1 MSLYDLILTLRD
13 SLWVCLVTDALLWS
27 LFFAFMIGLVVILR
41 SPLQRAIWRKVFE
54 QRLAVVSAVLLA
66 TAALFAL
73 LDSIHFREPLP
84 VVSTAV
90 AVTDEAPATPSVLAP
105 QLAQAAQLR
114 YGVEVR
120 SVLDLLLKDLRQ
132 SHEKTYSAPLALH
145 LSALEPVTITLPG
158 GEVEVRREAPRL
170 KVAGQAFPPGPV
182 SSTAYWSD
190 IAYRSGVGAL
200 GGLLVFVLCWGGA
213 AALWRVW
220 CRWVGRPGRR
230 QNEPAARATP
240 VARRWAAL
248 TLGVV
253 FVVAGIFSALSTNFH
268 VLGTDK
274 VGQDVLYQVLK
285 SLRTALVIGL
295 VPTLMTL
302 PLGVVLGLAAGYFRG
317 KIDDVIQYVYTTISA
332 IPGVLL
338 IAAAV
343 LSIQVMLDNHP
354 EWFATAVERG
364 DVRLLALC
372 VILGMTSWTGI
383 ARLLRG
389 ESLKMRK
396 YEYVQAAKA
405 FGVGA
410 GRILLR
416 HILPNVFPIILI
428 TMVMEFSTL
437 VLAEAVL
444 SYIGI
449 GVDPTMFSFG
459 LMINNARMELSREP
473 VVWWTL
479 TSAFLFMVLLVLAAN
494 LLADAVRDA
503 LDPRSERQS

>member
-1 MSLYDLILTLRD
+1 MNWQDLFLTLRD
-13 SLWVCLVTDALLWS
+13 SLWVCLATDALLWL
-27 LFFAFMIGLVVILR
+27 LFFTFLFGLWLILR
-41 SPLQRAIWRKVFE
+41 SPLQRAVWQKVFQ
-54 QRLAVVSAVLLA
+54 QRLAVVSAVILGV
-66 TAALFAL
+66 AAGFAL
-73 LDSIHFREPLP
+73 LDSIHLREPLP
-84 VVSTAV
+84 AL
-90 AVTDEAPATPSVLAP
+90 EN
-105 QLAQAAQLR
+105 QAGQVR
-114 YGVEVR
+114 YSVEVR
-120 SVLDLLLKDLRQ
+120 SVLDLLLTDLRT
-132 SHEKTYSAPLALH
+132 SHEKTYSAPLAVT
-145 LSALEPVTITLPG
+145 LSAMEPVTITLPDG
-158 GEVEVRREAPRL
+158 TVEVRRETPRL
-170 KVAGQAFPPGPV
+170 KVAGRAFPPGPV
-182 SSTAYWSD
+182 SATEYWSD
-190 IAYRSGVGAL
+190 IAIRVVVGAL
-200 GGLLVFVLCWGGA
+200 AGLSVFMAGWLLVWGALCVLA
-213 AALWRVW
+213 
-220 CRWVGRPGRR
+220 RR
-230 QNEPAARATP
+230 QQVLSMAAIP
-240 VARRWAAL
+240 SVARRWVSI

-253 FVVAGIFSALSTNFH
+253 CVIAGVLMSLSANFH
-268 VLGTDK
+268 VFGTDK

-295 VPTLMTL
+295 VPTLVTL
-302 PLGVVLGLAAGYFRG
+302 PLGIALGLSAGYFRG
-317 KIDDVIQYVYTTISA
+317 KVDDVIQYVYTTVSA

-343 LSIQVMLDNHP
+343 LSIQVMIDNHP

-364 DVRLLALC
+364 DVRMLALC
-372 VILGMTSWTGI
+372 IILGMTSWTGI

-389 ESLKMRK
+389 EALKMRE
-396 YEYVQAAKA
+396 YDYVQAARA

-473 VVWWTL
+473 VVWWSL
-479 TSAFLFMVLLVLAAN
+479 AAAFVFMVLLVLAAN

-503 LDPRSERQS
+503 LDPRSEGSS

>member
-1 MSLYDLILTLRD
+1 MHLADVFLILRD
-13 SLWVCLVTDALLWS
+13 SLWVCLVTDALLWL
-27 LFFAFMIGLVVILR
+27 LFFAFIVGLVVILR
-41 SPLQRAIWRKVFE
+41 SPLQRAVWQKVFR
-54 QRLAVVSAVLLA
+54 QRMAVISAVLLA
-66 TAALFAL
+66 VAALFAL

-84 VVSTAV
+84 VVSESM
-90 AVTDEAPATPSVLAP
+90 DESDDMTLGSPPSYLPVSQQP
-105 QLAQAAQLR
+105 QVR

-120 SVLDLLLKDLRQ
+120 SVLDLLLTDLRQ
-132 SHEKTYSAPLALH
+132 NHEKTYSAPMALH
-145 LSALEPVTITLPG
+145 LSALEPVTSVMPNGDI
-158 GEVEVRREAPRL
+158 VVRREAPRL
-170 KVAGQAFPPGPV
+170 RLAGQAFPPGPV
-182 SSTAYWSD
+182 SDSAYWSD
-190 IAYRSGVGAL
+190 IAYRLGIGAL
-200 GGLLVFVLCWGGA
+200 GGLLGFVFCWFVGTGLRRLSRRSPRSEA
-213 AALWRVW
+213 NSVAT
-220 CRWVGRPGRR
+220 RWV
-230 QNEPAARATP
+230 AI
-240 VARRWAAL
+240 
-248 TLGVV
+248 TLGIV
-253 FVVAGIFSALSTNFH
+253 FIVAGVFTALSTNFH
-268 VLGTDK
+268 VFGTDK

-295 VPTLMTL
+295 VPTLVTL

-317 KIDDVIQYVYTTISA
+317 KVDDVIQYVYTTVSA

-372 VILGMTSWTGI
+372 IILGMTSWTGI

-389 ESLKMRK
+389 ESLKMRE

-479 TSAFLFMVLLVLAAN
+479 TAAFLFMVVLVLAAN

-503 LDPRSERQS
+503 LDPRSERES

>member
-1 MSLYDLILTLRD
+1 MTAMNLQTFFLTLRD
-13 SLWVCLVTDALLWS
+13 SLWVLLATDALLW
-27 LFFAFMIGLVVILR
+27 LLAFAFLFGLVVILR
-41 SPLQRAIWRKVFE
+41 SPLQRAVWQKVFQ

-66 TAALFAL
+66 VAAVFAL

-84 VVSTAV
+84 PV
-90 AVTDEAPATPSVLAP
+90 ADAPAGEVV
-105 QLAQAAQLR
+105 QIR
-114 YGVEVR
+114 YGVEVH
-120 SVLDLLLKDLRQ
+120 SVLDLLLTGLRQ
-132 SHEKTYSAPLALH
+132 DYEKTYSAPLAVQS
-145 LSALEPVTITLPG
+145 SALEPVTITLPDG
-158 GEVEVRREAPRL
+158 SQEVRREAPRL
-170 KVAGQAFPPGPV
+170 RVAGQAFPPGPV
-182 SSTAYWSD
+182 STAAYWAD
-190 IAYRSGVGAL
+190 VLHRIGTGVIS
-200 GGLLVFVLCWGGA
+200 GLLIFATLWAVGWSIWRLRRSWASSAETPRRSASVAVRWGSMMLATLCIMGGVF
-213 AALWRVW
+213 
-220 CRWVGRPGRR
+220 
-230 QNEPAARATP
+230 T
-240 VARRWAAL
+240 
-248 TLGVV
+248 
-253 FVVAGIFSALSTNFH
+253 ALSGNFH
-268 VLGTDK
+268 VFGTDK

-295 VPTLMTL
+295 VPTLVTL
-302 PLGVVLGLAAGYFRG
+302 PIGIALGLLAGYFRG
-317 KIDDVIQYVYTTISA
+317 KVDDVIQYVYTTVSA

-338 IAAAV
+338 IAASV
-343 LSIQVMLDNHP
+343 LSLQVMIDNHP

-389 ESLKMRK
+389 EALKMRE

-410 GRILLR
+410 GQILLR

-428 TMVMEFSTL
+428 TMVMEFSSL

-473 VVWWTL
+473 VVWWSL
-479 TSAFLFMVLLVLAAN
+479 TAAFIFMVLLVLAAN

-503 LDPRSERQS
+503 LDPRSERAS

>member
-1 MSLYDLILTLRD
+1 MTLQQLFLTLRD
-13 SLWVCLVTDALLWS
+13 SLWVCLPTDALLWL
-27 LFFAFMIGLVVILR
+27 LFFAFLFGLWLILR
-41 SPLQRAIWRKVFE
+41 SPLQRAVWRKVFQ
-54 QRLAVVSAVLLA
+54 QRLAVVSAVLLSI
-66 TAALFAL
+66 AAGFAL

-84 VVSTAV
+84 AID
-90 AVTDEAPATPSVLAP
+90 TDTTQV
-105 QLAQAAQLR
+105 R

-120 SVLDLLLKDLRQ
+120 SVLDLLLTDLR
-132 SHEKTYSAPLALH
+132 SAHEKTYSAPLAVT
-145 LSALEPVTITLPG
+145 LSALEPVTVTLPDG
-158 GEVEVRREAPRL
+158 NVEVRRETPRL

-182 SSTAYWSD
+182 GEEAYWSD
-190 IAYRSGVGAL
+190 ISGRVALGVLDGAL
-200 GGLLVFVLCWGGA
+200 AFLCCLFIGWGIRRLCCARGGGA
-213 AALWRVW
+213 GEAASTAL
-220 CRWVGRPGRR
+220 RWGT
-230 QNEPAARATP
+230 A
-240 VARRWAAL
+240 
-248 TLGVV
+248 TLGSV
-253 FVVAGIFSALSTNFH
+253 FIVAGVFAGLSGNFH
-268 VLGTDK
+268 VFGTDK

-295 VPTLMTL
+295 VPTLVTL
-302 PLGVVLGLAAGYFRG
+302 PIGIALGLAAGYFRG
-317 KIDDVIQYVYTTISA
+317 KVDDVIQYVYTTVSA

-343 LSIQVMLDNHP
+343 LSIQVMIDNHP

-372 VILGMTSWTGI
+372 IILGMTSWTGI

-389 ESLKMRK
+389 EALKMRE

-416 HILPNVFPIILI
+416 HVLPNVFPIILI

-473 VVWWTL
+473 VVWWSL
-479 TSAFLFMVLLVLAAN
+479 SAAFLFMVILVLAAN

>member
-1 MSLYDLILTLRD
+1 MNLQTLFLTLRD
-13 SLWVCLVTDALLWS
+13 SLWVCLATDALLW
-27 LFFAFMIGLVVILR
+27 LLAFAFLGGLVVILR
-41 SPLQRAIWRKVFE
+41 SPLQRAVWQKVFQ

-66 TAALFAL
+66 VAAVFAL

-84 VVSTAV
+84 PLADASAGEVVQV
-90 AVTDEAPATPSVLAP
+90 
-105 QLAQAAQLR
+105 R
-114 YGVEVR
+114 YAVEVR
-120 SVLDLLLKDLRQ
+120 SVLDLLLTGLR
-132 SHEKTYSAPLALH
+132 SDYERTYSAPLAVN
-145 LSALEPVTITLPG
+145 LSALEPVTVTLPDG
-158 GEVEVRREAPRL
+158 TTVVRREAPRL
-170 KVAGQAFPPGPV
+170 RVAGQAFPPGPV
-182 SSTAYWSD
+182 SAEAYWSD
-190 IAYRSGVGAL
+190 VLMRVGSGTV
-200 GGLLVFVLCWGGA
+200 GGLLLASLLMLIGWGLLRWQRTRAGTPLKARVSTPLRCAGASVTALCVIGGVF
-213 AALWRVW
+213 
-220 CRWVGRPGRR
+220 
-230 QNEPAARATP
+230 
-240 VARRWAAL
+240 
-248 TLGVV
+248 
-253 FVVAGIFSALSTNFH
+253 ISLSGNFH
-268 VLGTDK
+268 VFGTDK

-295 VPTLMTL
+295 VPTLVTL
-302 PLGVVLGLAAGYFRG
+302 PIGILLGLLAGYFRG
-317 KIDDVIQYVYTTISA
+317 KVDDVIQYIYTTVSA

-338 IAAAV
+338 IAASV
-343 LSIQVMLDNHP
+343 LSIQVMIDNHP
-354 EWFATAVERG
+354 EWFATSVERG

-372 VILGMTSWTGI
+372 IILGMTSWTGI

-389 ESLKMRK
+389 EALKMRE

-405 FGVGA
+405 FGVSA

-473 VVWWTL
+473 VVWWSL
-479 TSAFLFMVLLVLAAN
+479 TAAFLFMVVLVLAAN

-503 LDPRSERQS
+503 LDPRSERSS

>member
-1 MSLYDLILTLRD
+1 MDPIDVFLIMRD
-13 SLWVCLVTDALLWS
+13 SLWVCLVTDALLWL
-27 LFFAFMIGLVVILR
+27 LFFAFVLGLVVILR
-41 SPLQRAIWRKVFE
+41 SPLQRAVWRNVLQ
-54 QRLAVVSAVLLA
+54 QRLAVVSTVILAV
-66 TAALFAL
+66 AASFAL
-73 LDSIHFREPLP
+73 LDSIHFRQPLP
-84 VVSTAV
+84 ALADDSG
-90 AVTDEAPATPSVLAP
+90 APDATQV
-105 QLAQAAQLR
+105 R
-114 YGVEVR
+114 YAVEVN
-120 SVLDLLLKDLRQ
+120 SVLDLLLSGLR
-132 SHEKTYSAPLALH
+132 SGYEKTYSAPLAVN
-145 LSALEPVTITLPG
+145 LSALEPVTITLPDG
-158 GEVEVRREAPRL
+158 SIEVRREALRL
-170 KVAGQAFPPGPV
+170 KVAGQAFPPGEV
-182 SSTAYWSD
+182 SPAEYWSD
-190 IAYRSGVGAL
+190 IAVRVSLGAL
-200 GGLLVFVLCWGGA
+200 GGLATFAGVAFMVL
-213 AALWRVW
+213 ALWRL
-220 CRWVGRPGRR
+220 RR
-230 QNEPAARATP
+230 ASTPAQNSNPI
-240 VARRWAAL
+240 ARRWGAL
-248 TLGVV
+248 TLGVL
-253 FVVAGIFSALSTNFH
+253 FVLAGVMAALSANFH
-268 VLGTDK
+268 VFGTDK

-295 VPTLMTL
+295 VPTLVTL
-302 PLGVVLGLAAGYFRG
+302 PIGVVLGLAAGYFRG
-317 KIDDVIQYVYTTISA
+317 KVDDAIQYVYTTVSA

-389 ESLKMRK
+389 ESLKMRE
-396 YEYVQAAKA
+396 YEYVQAARA

-479 TSAFLFMVLLVLAAN
+479 TAAFIFMVVLVLAAN
-494 LLADAVRDA
+494 ILADAVRDA

>member
-1 MSLYDLILTLRD
+1 MDLIDFLLILRD
-13 SLWVCLVTDALLWS
+13 SLWVCLVTDALLWL
-27 LFFAFMIGLVVILR
+27 LFFGFVVGLVVILR
-41 SPLQRAIWRKVFE
+41 SPLQRDVWRKVFQE
-54 QRLAVVSAVLLA
+54 RLAVVSAVILA
-66 TAALFAL
+66 VAASFAL
-73 LDSIHFREPLP
+73 LDSIHFRQPLP
-84 VVSTAV
+84 AFADDAGVPDTTQV
-90 AVTDEAPATPSVLAP
+90 
-105 QLAQAAQLR
+105 R
-114 YGVEVR
+114 YAVEVN
-120 SVLDLLLKDLRQ
+120 SVLDLLLTGLR
-132 SHEKTYSAPLALH
+132 SGYEKTYSAPLATN
-145 LSALEPVTITLPG
+145 LSALEPVTITLPDG
-158 GEVEVRREAPRL
+158 NVEVRREAPRL
-170 KVAGQAFPPGPV
+170 KVAGQAFPPGAV
-182 SSTAYWSD
+182 SEAAYWSD
-190 IAYRSGVGAL
+190 IATRIAVGAVS
-200 GGLLVFVLCWGGA
+200 GLIAFAGCFFV
-213 AALWRVW
+213 ALAVLKL
-220 CRWVGRPGRR
+220 RR
-230 QNEPAARATP
+230 SDKPTPNSNP
-240 VARRWAAL
+240 VARRWVAMTLAVVL
-248 TLGVV
+248 TLGGVM
-253 FVVAGIFSALSTNFH
+253 ASLSANFH
-268 VLGTDK
+268 VFGTDK

-295 VPTLMTL
+295 VPTLVTL
-302 PLGVVLGLAAGYFRG
+302 PIGVVLGLAAGYFRG
-317 KIDDVIQYVYTTISA
+317 KVDDVIQYVYTTVSA

-372 VILGMTSWTGI
+372 IILGMTSWTGI

-389 ESLKMRK
+389 ESLKMRE
-396 YEYVQAAKA
+396 YEYVQAARA
-405 FGVGA
+405 FGVSA

-479 TSAFLFMVLLVLAAN
+479 SAAFVFMVILVLAAN
-494 LLADAVRDA
+494 ILADAVRDA

>member
-1 MSLYDLILTLRD
+1 MDLIDFSLILRD
-13 SLWVCLVTDALLWS
+13 SLWVCLVTDALLWL
-27 LFFAFMIGLVVILR
+27 LFIGFLVGLVVILR
-41 SPLQRAIWRKVFE
+41 SPLQRDVWRKVFQ
-54 QRLAVVSAVLLA
+54 QRLAVVSSVILAV
-66 TAALFAL
+66 AASFAL
-73 LDSIHFREPLP
+73 LDSIHFRQPLP
-84 VVSTAV
+84 AL
-90 AVTDEAPATPSVLAP
+90 ADEPDAPAST
-105 QLAQAAQLR
+105 QLR
-114 YGVEVR
+114 YAVEVN
-120 SVLDLLLKDLRQ
+120 SVLDLLLSGLRAGY
-132 SHEKTYSAPLALH
+132 EKTYSAPLAVN
-145 LSALEPVTITLPG
+145 LSALEPVTITLPNG
-158 GEVEVRREAPRL
+158 DIEVRREALRL
-170 KVAGQAFPPGPV
+170 KVAGQAFPPGEV
-182 SSTAYWSD
+182 SAGAYWND
-190 IAYRSGVGAL
+190 IATRVAVGAL
-200 GGLLVFVLCWGGA
+200 GGLVVFAGCAFIG
-213 AALWRVW
+213 AALWRL
-220 CRWVGRPGRR
+220 RR
-230 QNEPAARATP
+230 SNNAAASATNTT
-240 VARRWAAL
+240 ALRWAAA
-248 TLGVV
+248 TLGLI
-253 FVVAGIFSALSTNFH
+253 FVLAGIMAALSANFH
-268 VLGTDK
+268 VFGTDK

-295 VPTLMTL
+295 VPTLVTL
-302 PLGVVLGLAAGYFRG
+302 PIGVVLGLAAGYFRG
-317 KIDDVIQYVYTTISA
+317 KVDDVIQYVYTTVSA

-372 VILGMTSWTGI
+372 IILGMTSWTGI

-389 ESLKMRK
+389 ESLKMRE
-396 YEYVQAAKA
+396 YEYVQAARA

-479 TSAFLFMVLLVLAAN
+479 TAAFIFMVMLVLAAN
-494 LLADAVRDA
+494 VLADAVRDA

>member
-1 MSLYDLILTLRD
+1 MAFTDILRTLND
-13 SLWVCLVTDALLWS
+13 SLWVCLATDALLWL
-27 LFFAFMIGLVVILR
+27 LFIAFVVGFVVILR
-41 SPLQRAIWRKVFE
+41 SPLQRAVWRQVFR
-54 QRLAVVSAVLLA
+54 QRLAVVSALLLA
-66 TAALFAL
+66 VAATFAL

-84 VVSTAV
+84 AST
-90 AVTDEAPATPSVLAP
+90 TQT
-105 QLAQAAQLR
+105 AQASVR

-120 SVLDLLLKDLRQ
+120 SVLDLLLTGLRRD
-132 SHEKTYSAPLALH
+132 HEKTYSAPLAIH
-145 LSALEPVTITLPG
+145 LAAMEPVSVSLPDG
-158 GEVEVRREAPRL
+158 GVEVRRESPRL
-170 KVAGQAFPPGPV
+170 RVAGQAFPPGPV
-182 SSTAYWSD
+182 STWSYVSD
-190 IAYRSGVGAL
+190 ILIRVLSGAA
-200 GGLLVFVLCWGGA
+200 GGLLVFL
-213 AALWRVW
+213 ALWLPLRAWRRFRLQRSESKGLPSSPVS
-220 CRWVGRPGRR
+220 RWVAFTLAGVLITGG
-230 QNEPAARATP
+230 
-240 VARRWAAL
+240 VL
-248 TLGVV
+248 TG
-253 FVVAGIFSALSTNFH
+253 LSTNFH
-268 VLGTDK
+268 VFGTDK

-285 SLRTALVIGL
+285 SLRTALIIGL
-295 VPTLMTL
+295 VPTLVTL
-302 PLGVVLGLAAGYFRG
+302 PIGIVLGLSAGYFRG
-317 KIDDVIQYVYTTISA
+317 KVDDVIQYIYTTVSA

-343 LSIQVMLDNHP
+343 LSIQVMIDNHP

-364 DVRLLALC
+364 DIRLLALC
-372 VILGMTSWTGI
+372 IILGMTSWTGI

-389 ESLKMRK
+389 EALRMRE
-396 YEYVQAAKA
+396 YEYVQAARA

-473 VVWWTL
+473 VVWWSL
-479 TSAFLFMVLLVLAAN
+479 TAAFLFMVLLVLAAN

-503 LDPRSERQS
+503 LDPRSENRA

>member
-1 MSLYDLILTLRD
+1 MDLIEFFLILRD
-13 SLWVCLVTDALLWS
+13 SLWVCLVTDALLWL
-27 LFFAFMIGLVVILR
+27 LFSGFLVGLVVILR
-41 SPLQRAIWRKVFE
+41 SPLQRDVWRKVFQ
-54 QRLAVVSAVLLA
+54 QRLAVVSSVILAV
-66 TAALFAL
+66 AASFAL
-73 LDSIHFREPLP
+73 LDSIHFRQPLP
-84 VVSTAV
+84 AL
-90 AVTDEAPATPSVLAP
+90 TDDSGAPAST
-105 QLAQAAQLR
+105 QLR
-114 YGVEVR
+114 YAVEVN
-120 SVLDLLLKDLRQ
+120 SVLDLLLGSLRDGY
-132 SHEKTYSAPLALH
+132 EKTYSAPLAVN
-145 LSALEPVTITLPG
+145 LSALEPVTITLPNG
-158 GEVEVRREAPRL
+158 DVEVRREALRL
-170 KVAGQAFPPGPV
+170 RVAGQAFAPGEV
-182 SSTAYWSD
+182 SADAYWSD
-190 IAYRSGVGAL
+190 IATRVAFGAL
-200 GGLLVFVLCWGGA
+200 GGLAAFAGCAFIGIALCR
-213 AALWRVW
+213 L
-220 CRWVGRPGRR
+220 RR
-230 QNEPAARATP
+230 SNKTTATTTIAKNP
-240 VARRWAAL
+240 TARRWAAT
-248 TLGVV
+248 TLGLL
-253 FVVAGIFSALSTNFH
+253 FVLAGIMAALSANFH
-268 VLGTDK
+268 VFGTDK

-295 VPTLMTL
+295 VPTLVTL
-302 PLGVVLGLAAGYFRG
+302 PIGVVLGLAAGYFRG
-317 KIDDVIQYVYTTISA
+317 KVDDVIQYVYTTVSA

-372 VILGMTSWTGI
+372 IILGMTSWTGI

-389 ESLKMRK
+389 ESLKMRE
-396 YEYVQAAKA
+396 YEYVQAARA
-405 FGVGA
+405 FGVSA

-479 TSAFLFMVLLVLAAN
+479 TAAFIFMVMLVLAAN
-494 LLADAVRDA
+494 ILADAVRDA

>member
-1 MSLYDLILTLRD
+1 MSLLDLILILRD

-27 LFFAFMIGLVVILR
+27 LFFAFIVGLFIILR
-41 SPLQRAIWRKVFE
+41 SPLQRAVWRKVFQ
-54 QRLAVVSAVLLA
+54 QRMAVVSAVVLA
-66 TAALFAL
+66 SAALVAL

-90 AVTDEAPATPSVLAP
+90 ALTDEAPATPTVPAP
-105 QLAQAAQLR
+105 QLPQVAQLR

-120 SVLDLLLKDLRQ
+120 SVLDLLLSDLRQ
-132 SHEKTYSAPLALH
+132 NHEKTYSAPLALH
-145 LSALEPVTITLPG
+145 LSALEPMTIVLPS

-190 IAYRSGVGAL
+190 IAYRFGVGAL
-200 GGLLVFVLCWGGA
+200 GGLLVFVICWMVGA
-213 AALWRVW
+213 SLWRLG
-220 CRWVGRPGRR
+220 CRLSRVRL
-230 QNEPAARATP
+230 EPSVRAE
-240 VARRWAAL
+240 AMASRWAAL

-295 VPTLMTL
+295 VPTLVTL
-302 PLGVVLGLAAGYFRG
+302 PLGVILGLAAGYFRG
-317 KIDDVIQYVYTTISA
+317 KVDDVIQYVYTTVSA

-389 ESLKMRK
+389 ESLKMRE